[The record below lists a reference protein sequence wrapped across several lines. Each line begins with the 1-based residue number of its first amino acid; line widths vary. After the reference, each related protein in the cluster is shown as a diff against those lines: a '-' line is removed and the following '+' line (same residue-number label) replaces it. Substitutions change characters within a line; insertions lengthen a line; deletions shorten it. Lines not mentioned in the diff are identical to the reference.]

1 MSSNPGVFFLTGM
14 IQAAAPAVE
23 TGASGW
29 VTWWMVGAL
38 VVSAIALLIS
48 IRNLSRFRRA
58 PVVNDSDDEG
68 WSVTVCIPARNEAVN
83 LEACVQSALESAD
96 ADPASSTTV
105 MVYDDG
111 SDDATPTILARLMES
126 DPRVI
131 RAEVNP
137 LPTGWNGK
145 QHACDRMGRQGQT
158 DWLLFTDADVRFAA
172 DCLRRTRAAVRA
184 QRTANGDI
192 ALFSAFPH
200 ERTGTV
206 GETLVVPLIHFIL
219 MSYLPIG
226 RMRSSLDPAASAA
239 CGQFIL
245 ARRDAWLQVG
255 GHAVIR
261 NSMHDGVRLPRL
273 FRRAG
278 HATDIFDGTDIVECR
293 MYHGFAET
301 WCGFAKNAYEGLGNI
316 FLLVLLTVL
325 HLGGHVAPWIILGVV
340 AVSSSLG
347 AEFSGVSMAAA
358 GFASAAIIV
367 QLTLRVLLAARF
379 QQAWSGVLLH
389 PVALTV
395 FTLLQWWSLVLH
407 VTGRRSWRGRL
418 G

>member
-200 ERTGTV
+200 ERTGT
-206 GETLVVPLIHFIL
+206 
-219 MSYLPIG
+219 
-226 RMRSSLDPAASAA
+226 SA
-239 CGQFIL
+239 
-245 ARRDAWLQVG
+245 RPW
-255 GHAVIR
+255 
-261 NSMHDGVRLPRL
+261 S
-273 FRRAG
+273 
-278 HATDIFDGTDIVECR
+278 
-293 MYHGFAET
+293 
-301 WCGFAKNAYEGLGNI
+301 
-316 FLLVLLTVL
+316 FL
-325 HLGGHVAPWIILGVV
+325 
-340 AVSSSLG
+340 
-347 AEFSGVSMAAA
+347 
-358 GFASAAIIV
+358 
-367 QLTLRVLLAARF
+367 
-379 QQAWSGVLLH
+379 
-389 PVALTV
+389 
-395 FTLLQWWSLVLH
+395 
-407 VTGRRSWRGRL
+407 
-418 G
+418 